1 MERYPGGFWID
12 PERRRIPDHWHARP
26 SRGRLLRSHQRPLR
40 PLRLTLTC
48 PRPRRPSEA
57 SMSQCLRRSRPF
69 GRIRGRTATMV
80 LASSECGQGVGGE
93 RPSARWSRLPRRMR
107 EPDQCRREA
116 AARRVPKL
124 GNPPVRRSRSAV
136 RRPPVR
142 ARCAGSP
149 ANPHE
154 QGFAAATRSE
164 PGREHDRLHHP
175 RDDHAPVLE
184 RLTQTFD
191 RVAAELGELVE
202 EQDTVVRQGSSMSP
216 EVVRGELYEFPASSM
231 PISTEGTSHALLAR
245 RRGRPMQAR
254 CHAARGRRVWRPT
267 GPRPVGIR
275 WDGIHGPGLQRA
287 RADSPALD
295 AAAAPLP
302 VPCPLANV
310 RGGE

>member
-1 MERYPGGFWID
+1 MVEAPAAHARARPVPTRGGRPPSAQARQSSRSTKSISAKASGTSAM
-12 PERRRIPDHWHARP
+12 RRIA
-26 SRGRLLRSHQRPLR
+26 
-40 PLRLTLTC
+40 
-48 PRPRRPSEA
+48 
-57 SMSQCLRRSRPF
+57 
-69 GRIRGRTATMV
+69 
-80 LASSECGQGVGGE
+80 GE
-93 RPSARWSRLPRRMR
+93 PT
-107 EPDQCRREA
+107 
-116 AARRVPKL
+116 
-124 GNPPVRRSRSAV
+124 
-136 RRPPVR
+136 R
-142 ARCAGSP
+142 ARVRGG
-149 ANPHE
+149 NE
-154 QGFAAATRSE
+154 SE

-295 AAAAPLP
+295 AAAAPSP